1 MDADERKQ
9 EESDMSKRGLTRR
22 QFIKGA
28 AAASTASVFPS
39 IVPSSALGLG
49 EATAASERI
58 VMGVIGSGFQGTSNM
73 RGFMGFPDVQMVAIA
88 DVDEGHRKEAQAIV
102 NKKYGNKDCAD
113 YNDFR
118 ELNARE
124 DIDAVIVATPDHWHV
139 LAAMDAARNGKD
151 SYVQKPLA
159 WSIEE
164 GRAMCDAVEKHDV
177 ILQTGSQQRSD
188 DRFRLACELV
198 RNGRLGKLKYVNVG
212 IPPNN
217 KFVDATWSPEPVPE
231 GFDYDFWLGPAPW
244 AEYHHQR
251 CHYEFRFLLDYSGG
265 QVSNFGA
272 HNLDIAQWGLG
283 MDDSGPVEVTGNA
296 EFPSSGLFTTATK
309 VFFECTYAND
319 VKVTCKTG
327 KFGMTFEGSRGTVY
341 VDRDKIRAVPASLLD
356 EPIGEEEIHL
366 YKSNHHYRNFA
377 DCVRSREEPICTA
390 EIGHRSSTVCNLG
403 NIAMRL
409 GRTVK
414 WDPEAETFPGDA
426 EANALLGRDMRG
438 PWNLDV

>member
-1 MDADERKQ
+1 
-9 EESDMSKRGLTRR
+9 
-22 QFIKGA
+22 
-28 AAASTASVFPS
+28 
-39 IVPSSALGLG
+39 
-49 EATAASERI
+49 
-58 VMGVIGSGFQGTSNM
+58 
-73 RGFMGFPDVQMVAIA
+73 
-88 DVDEGHRKEAQAIV
+88 
-102 NKKYGNKDCAD
+102 
-113 YNDFR
+113 
-118 ELNARE
+118 
-124 DIDAVIVATPDHWHV
+124 
-139 LAAMDAARNGKD
+139 MDAARNGKD